1 MRRLSFARRKD
12 SVRIFFNP
20 RLHFSDRGV
29 DNLSCP
35 PQRSIST
42 DDSRLVALPPRGGDE
57 RAVRQIPHRA
67 GPDLHAH
74 GVAGCVV
81 LDVIPPE
88 ALRGLSHLVV
98 FALGVEPSS

>member
-1 MRRLSFARRKD
+1 LRRLSFARRKD
-12 SVRIFFNP
+12 SVRLFFNP

-35 PQRSIST
+35 PQLSIST
-42 DDSRLVALPPRGGDE
+42 DDSRLLALPLRGCDE

-67 GPDLHAH
+67 GPDMHAH

-88 ALRGLSHLVV
+88 ARRGLSHRVV
-98 FALGVEPSS
+98 FAQGVQPSS